1 MPRLGSKVLKAHS
14 KPNMTQRDGYE
25 FTDADGPSSRERS
38 GVEQYGHETRVGRN
52 VDPLICG
59 RQPIAK

>member
-25 FTDADGPSSRERS
+25 FTDANRAQQQGALWRGAIMVTKRASDATL
-38 GVEQYGHETRVGRN
+38 TR
-52 VDPLICG
+52 
-59 RQPIAK
+59 